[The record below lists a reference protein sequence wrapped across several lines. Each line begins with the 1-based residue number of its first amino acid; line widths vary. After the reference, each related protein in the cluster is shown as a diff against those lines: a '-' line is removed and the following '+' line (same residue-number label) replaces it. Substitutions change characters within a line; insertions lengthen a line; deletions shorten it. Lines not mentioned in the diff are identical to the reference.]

1 MPTTSNSVILPP
13 TNLGTGLRASVMMF
27 LPAIARRKLMPEVE
41 RILKGLGLTVRGSL
55 GEGSGAEG
63 EMFQIS
69 NELTLGL
76 AESEIL
82 VLVED
87 AVKTVC
93 KIEMRERE
101 CMLVENDVRVKDCV
115 MRSYGVLANC
125 CMIEEKEFER
135 RVADVKLGV
144 ALGFFESAYGE
155 EAKRMAE
162 IDELLVESR
171 PANLNRINGAP
182 LSLSEQSVCRANLA
196 RKKIQKL
203 LSL

>member
-1 MPTTSNSVILPP
+1 M
-13 TNLGTGLRASVMMF
+13 
-27 LPAIARRKLMPEVE
+27 
-41 RILKGLGLTVRGSL
+41 
-55 GEGSGAEG
+55 
-63 EMFQIS
+63 
-69 NELTLGL
+69 
-76 AESEIL
+76 
-82 VLVED
+82 
-87 AVKTVC
+87 KTVC

-162 IDELLVESR
+162 IDEPR

-182 LSLSEQSVCRANLA
+182 LSLSEQSVFRANLA